1 MTVETFD
8 YVIVGGGTAAGILAW
23 RLGEAGHSVCVLEA
37 GPRNDKLWLK
47 VPAGFSKTLFD
58 EEVTWQ
64 YKSEAD
70 PAINNRQIAY
80 TQGKTLGGSS
90 SVNGMVFN
98 RGQAEDFN
106 DWAQAGNPG
115 WSYEGMLPYFRQF
128 EHRDHPTAD
137 PVYRGRE
144 GRLNVISPM
153 WPNALEDAFLE
164 AAGSL
169 GYPWNDDYNGAAQEG
184 RGRYQSSMRRGWRE
198 STATAF
204 LLPAEK
210 RHKVKIVTHALVTR
224 ILLDGRTAT
233 GVEYRRD
240 GQVVRVGARAE
251 VILSAGAVNS
261 PRLLQ
266 LSGIGP
272 ADLLAERGVQVLHAL
287 SGVGTNLRD
296 HFSPRIVARAKPGV
310 DSINLHVKGLPLA
323 WQVLR
328 WMAGRDSILTVSPAR
343 VFLFA
348 KSDPLLDRPDLAFV
362 FMPASFKA
370 GLVGVLD
377 DVPGLT
383 CGVWSMRPR
392 SSGYV
397 RISSSDPMDKP
408 VINPHYLHDP
418 EDCRLTVEALK
429 LARKLFR
436 TEPLRALVAEETL
449 PGPAELSDEE
459 WLDFARS
466 YGSTSFHLCGSC
478 RMGPEGRD
486 GNVVDP
492 NLRVHGLD
500 RLRVID
506 SSIMPMIPSAN
517 TAAATMAI
525 AEKGSDLILGRAAP

>member
-1 MTVETFD
+1 MTAESFD

-37 GPRNDKLWLK
+37 GPRAKKLYLK

-58 EEVTWQ
+58 EDVTWQ

-98 RGQAEDFN
+98 RGHAEDFN
-106 DWAQAGNPG
+106 GWAQAGNPG
-115 WSYEGMLPYFRQF
+115 WSHEGLLPYFRRL
-128 EHRDHPTAD
+128 EHRDDPKAD
-137 PVYRGRE
+137 PAHRGRD

-153 WPNALEDAFLE
+153 WRNALEDGFLE

-169 GYPWNDDYNGAAQEG
+169 GYPWNDDYNGAEQEG
-184 RGRYQSSMRRGWRE
+184 RGRYQSSMRNGWRE

-210 RHKVKIVTHALVTR
+210 RHKVRVVTHALATR
-224 ILLDGRTAT
+224 VLLDGRVAK
-233 GVEYRRD
+233 GVEYRHD
-240 GQVVRVGARAE
+240 GQTKQALARAE
-251 VILSAGAVNS
+251 VIVSAGAVNS

-272 ADLLAERGVQVLHAL
+272 AGLLAEKGVPLLHAL
-287 SGVGTNLRD
+287 EGVGLNLRD
-296 HFSPRIVARAKPGV
+296 HFSPRIVARARSGV
-310 DSINLHVKGLPLA
+310 DSINLHTKGLPLV
-323 WQVLR
+323 WQVMR

-348 KSDPLLDRPDLAFV
+348 KSDPVLDRPDLAFV

-383 CGVWSMRPR
+383 CGVWPMRPR

-397 RISSSDPMDKP
+397 RITSADPMDKP

-418 EDCRLTVEALK
+418 EDARLTVEALK
-429 LARKLFR
+429 LARRLFR
-436 TEPLRALVAEETL
+436 TEPLRSLIAEETL
-449 PGPAELSDEE
+449 PGPAERSDAE

-486 GNVVDP
+486 GSVVGPD
-492 NLRVHGLD
+492 LRVHGLD

-525 AEKGSDLILGRAAP
+525 AEKGADLVLGRAPL